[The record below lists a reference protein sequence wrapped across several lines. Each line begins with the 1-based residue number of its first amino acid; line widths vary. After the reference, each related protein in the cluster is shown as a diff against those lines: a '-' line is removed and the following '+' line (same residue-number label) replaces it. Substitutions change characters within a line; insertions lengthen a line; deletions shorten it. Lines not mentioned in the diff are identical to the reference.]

1 MLLKNTLLMA
11 GTTAVRLAAG
21 FLVFVL
27 VARHLGAGGFGV
39 FVYWTAVATLIALGV
54 NFGTGPYMLRELGA
68 RPARRL
74 HIVGSVGAAKLV
86 LTALALGAT
95 LAAAPWLSA
104 GPLLL
109 ALLAMALGDAWS
121 EYAFCAFRG
130 AGDYLTEVWMS
141 TLSATLHLALVW
153 LAVWAGAGLLQIAL
167 VFAASRLASALAAL
181 QLYRRRYGPLGLGGG
196 RRHWRQALRANRGYA
211 ADAFLTNL
219 YTQADSLI
227 LNHLA
232 GPAALGVYQAGMR
245 LLQGLNNI
253 APVLSNV
260 YLPRL
265 AGELHAGH
273 SHRRTATLLY
283 AQLVGFGAL
292 VAALFALGGR
302 WIATAIYGGEFAA
315 LGGLLPWMGC
325 LLMLRLFASNY
336 GILLTAAGRQSARV
350 WAIAACLA
358 VLLAAG
364 ALLVP
369 RAGALGMVWSAI
381 LATLALGGIYFYRV
395 MRSPANPH
403 MRGGLLA
410 GAFIFMIVLGGLLGR
425 QTVGII

>member
-11 GTTAVRLAAG
+11 GTTVVRLAAG
-21 FLVFVL
+21 FLVFVV
-27 VARHLGAGGFGV
+27 VARHLGASGFGH
-39 FVYWTAVATLIALGV
+39 FIYWTTVATLLALVV

-68 RPARRL
+68 RPEQRR

-86 LTALALGAT
+86 LAALVLGACV
-95 LAAAPWLSA
+95 LAAPWLGDGA
-104 GPLLL
+104 LLL
-109 ALLAMALGDAWS
+109 LLLAMALGDVAS

-141 TLSATLHLALVW
+141 TVSALLHLLLVGA
-153 LAVWAGAGLLQIAL
+153 AVAAGAGVWQIGA
-167 VFAASRLASALAAL
+167 VFAVSRCASALAAL
-181 QLYRRRYGPLGLGGG
+181 ALYRRRFGALGIADGWG
-196 RRHWRQALRANRGYA
+196 HWRPALRANRSYA

-245 LLQGLNNI
+245 LLQGLNNV

-260 YLPRL
+260 YLPKL
-265 AGELHAGH
+265 AGELHARQ

-283 AQLVGFGAL
+283 VQLVGFGAV
-292 VAALFALGGR
+292 VAALFALAGP
-302 WIATAIYGGEFAA
+302 WIAQLIYGSQFAA
-315 LGGLLPWMGC
+315 LGQLLPWIGG

-336 GILLTAAGRQSARV
+336 GILLTAAGQQSTRV
-350 WAIAACLA
+350 WAIIACLL
-358 VLLAAG
+358 VLLASG

-369 RAGALGMVWSAI
+369 RAGALGMVWSVT
-381 LATLALGGIYFYRV
+381 LATVALAGVYFYRV
-395 MRSPANPH
+395 MRGPANPH
-403 MRGGLLA
+403 MRGGMLA
-410 GAFIFMIVLGGLLGR
+410 AAFIFMLVLGSLLGR
-425 QTVGII
+425 QTLGTL